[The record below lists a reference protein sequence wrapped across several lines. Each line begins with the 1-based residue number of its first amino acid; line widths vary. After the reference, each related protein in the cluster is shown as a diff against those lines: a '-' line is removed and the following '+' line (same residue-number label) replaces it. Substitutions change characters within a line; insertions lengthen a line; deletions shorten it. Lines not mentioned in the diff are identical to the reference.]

1 VKPEADTLL
10 TVPTVPPAAG
20 PDRALDPP
28 PADAGPLVAGLVVAG
43 VEALLEAA
51 APLEVAATIP

>member
-1 VKPEADTLL
+1 
-10 TVPTVPPAAG
+10 
-20 PDRALDPP
+20 LDPP
-28 PADAGPLVAGLVVAG
+28 PADAGPLVAGLVLAG